1 MKVLNSLSKLNTGRR
16 SFMWKMGTAMSA
28 ALAAAVPGMS
38 TSRNTQGPGLDAEVD
53 RLSKQL
59 GVLEDEKNIRTLHR
73 SYETCLDLGRY
84 EEAVDFFTEDG
95 EVAFNGGVFEGKR
108 SGVSRLYR
116 DCFRPGLTGKKI
128 GPVPGFQGDAEQQS
142 EAIRVTADRLSA
154 KAQFPYTVQVGTPMA
169 PDSQLVQMARLHG
182 EGIMKWCESG
192 ICEVSYAK
200 DATDGSWK
208 IQRLEYRVLS
218 KTNYRPGRSHAGPVS
233 VPLFS
238 QTYPEN
244 PAGPDR
250 LSPQKQPPQQT

>member
-1 MKVLNSLSKLNTGRR
+1 MKVLNSFAKLNTGRR
-16 SFMWKMGTAMSA
+16 SFMWNMGTAMSA

-38 TSRNTQGPGLDAEVD
+38 TSRNNPGSGLDAEVD

-59 GVLEDEKNIRTLHR
+59 GVLEDEKNILKLHR
-73 SYETCLDLGRY
+73 SYEACLDRGMY
-84 EEAVDFFTEDG
+84 EEAVDLFTEDG
-95 EVAFNGGVFEGKR
+95 AVVFNGGVFEGKK
-108 SGVSRLYR
+108 SGISRLYR
-116 DCFRPGLTGKKI
+116 DCFRPGSTGKKI

-142 EAIRVTADRLSA
+142 EAIRVGADRLSA

-200 DATDGSWK
+200 DTTNGSWMM
-208 IQRLEYRVLS
+208 QRLEYRVLL
-218 KTNYRPGRSHAGPVS
+218 KTDYRPGRSHARPIS

-238 QTYPEN
+238 QTYPKN

-250 LSPQKQPPQQT
+250 LIPQKQPPQQA